1 MWEEILRP
9 ASTPCA
15 RSCRGDRAYGHRRRR
30 APRSKGKSSPPQ
42 GEQRTPLFSSL
53 LGSFRASRPP
63 FLPSSRG
70 LGRAVAPRPILE
82 GPRHPGPFFLRFPPP
97 SVRGPIPRGSALL
110 FRTAS
115 TPHHRE
121 LAPRPSGGPLR
132 PSQNRDH
139 VTKLLRAP
147 RPGPHILIPAL
158 HCGPRRPE
166 APGRIRVRRRCPARW
181 APILVSARVG
191 RQGPARGSAQFPG
204 HNSAG
209 RTDLQRREAPAG
221 SEPGPCRA

>member
-1 MWEEILRP
+1 M
-9 ASTPCA
+9 AT
-15 RSCRGDRAYGHRRRR
+15 GGGGHREARANRPRRR
-30 APRSKGKSSPPQ
+30 ASSGPPFLLSSRQLQGKQAP
-42 GEQRTPLFSSL
+42 FSSL
-53 LGSFRASRPP
+53 FTRAWPGVSE
-63 FLPSSRG
+63 
-70 LGRAVAPRPILE
+70 RAVAPRPIPE
-82 GPRHPGPFFLRFPPP
+82 GPRHPGPFFLRFPPALRRRADSAWQRASFEP
-97 SVRGPIPRGSALL
+97 RQPPTIEGLRRGPPDR
-110 FRTAS
+110 
-115 TPHHRE
+115 
-121 LAPRPSGGPLR
+121 GPLR

-139 VTKLLRAP
+139 VTTLLRAP